1 MSRPKTPE
9 GKRVTICARF
19 SEAQAA
25 EVDVAR
31 GTMSR
36 SEWVRLAAL
45 AAALRL
51 AALAAA
57 LRQQMP
63 AGSIDRQAEV
73 VRQNRRAANGP
84 CLHPKAR
91 INKGLCGACGT
102 YVGTKVK
109 P

>member
-45 AAALRL
+45 AAAE
-51 AALAAA
+51 
-57 LRQQMP
+57 RQRPP
-63 AGSIDRQAEV
+63 AGSIDRQAEA
-73 VRQNRRAANGP
+73 VRQNRRAANGDCP
-84 CLHPKAR
+84 HPKAR

-102 YVGTKVK
+102 YVGTKGTAT
-109 P
+109 

>member
-9 GKRVTICARF
+9 GKRVTICAKF
-19 SEAQAA
+19 SDDEERVIDAA
-25 EVDVAR
+25 RAA
-31 GTMSR
+31 MSR
-36 SEWVRLAAL
+36 SEW
-45 AAALRL
+45 LRL

-57 LRQQMP
+57 ERQRPP
-63 AGSIDRQAEV
+63 AGSIDRAAEV
-73 VRQNRRAANGP
+73 VRQNRRAANGDCP
-84 CLHPKAR
+84 HPKAR